1 MQFSLERFLIL
12 KKFTPPIQLTFVY
25 MKRAV
30 HVHPNSLCL
39 LADVSPD
46 AVTLPSSPFFG
57 RRCLVWC
64 DCEDGYG
71 SPLLWSL
78 GLGRKQDYKLVI

>member
-1 MQFSLERFLIL
+1 MQFSLEKLLIL
-12 KKFTPPIQLTFVY
+12 KKFTPPYPVNICIHE
-25 MKRAV
+25 KGCPC
-30 HVHPNSLCL
+30 PNSLCL

-46 AVTLPSSPFFG
+46 AVTLPSSLFFG

-64 DCEDGYG
+64 DCEGGYG

-78 GLGRKQDYKLVI
+78 GLSRKQDYKLVI